1 MNNIQ
6 KLLMLAII
14 AVISFASCQKDKVE
28 DPNDINEEELI
39 TTVSLAFTDSA
50 NAANVLNF
58 TFNDPDGEGGNGPT
72 QFDSIKL
79 QANTTYYV
87 AITLL
92 DASGSEVDTISN
104 EVLEEG
110 VDHQFFFGI
119 NDVAITIVYEDTD
132 DNGNPIGL
140 QTKWIVGNV
149 GTGTARVTLKHQPD
163 VKAPAP
169 GDETQG
175 ETDVE
180 IDFPLVIE

>member
-1 MNNIQ
+1 MNSVQ

-14 AVISFASCQKDKVE
+14 ATASFASCKKGDVE
-28 DPNDINEEELI
+28 NPHDINEEELI
-39 TTVSLAFTDSA
+39 TTVTLAFTDSA
-50 NAANVLNF
+50 NTANVLHF
-58 TFNDPDGEGGNGPT
+58 TFSDPDGAGGNGPT
-72 QFDSIKL
+72 QFDTIKL

-92 DASGSEVDTISN
+92 DESGTEVDTISN

-110 VDHQFFFGI
+110 IDHQFFFHVTG
-119 NDVAITIVYEDTD
+119 ASATITYTDSD

-140 QTKWIVGNV
+140 QSKWVVGSI
-149 GTGTARVTLKHQPD
+149 GTGTAQVILKHQPD

-169 GDETQG
+169 GNETLG

-180 IDFPLVIE
+180 VDFPLVIW